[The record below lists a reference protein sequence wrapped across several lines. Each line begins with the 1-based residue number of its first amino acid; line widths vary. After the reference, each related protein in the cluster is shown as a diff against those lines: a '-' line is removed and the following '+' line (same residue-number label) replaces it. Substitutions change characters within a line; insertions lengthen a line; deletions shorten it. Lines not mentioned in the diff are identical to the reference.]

1 MSEIKVAI
9 AGVGNC
15 TNSLVQGRFYYEDK
29 EQTLKNKTTFPPS
42 LDGRGRGE
50 GEREIIPGLMHP
62 VLGGYKVTDIVPVV
76 AFDVD
81 KRKVGKDLSEA
92 IWASPNCTKKF
103 SEVPHLG
110 VKVLMGPVLDGVT
123 EHLKRYVEVSSEKE
137 IDNVDKVAQILK
149 DNRADA
155 LVINL
160 PTASEKA
167 AWFYAEAA
175 FKAKAGIVNGIP
187 VLIANDKVF
196 AKKAEKNKVPIV
208 GDDYKSQLGGT
219 ILDRDLLNL
228 CIQRGIKIT
237 KSYQLNYGGNTD
249 FWNLTDYSRGKTKH
263 ASKKRGVDSVMT
275 YPAPFSVNVSHLE
288 VLNDDKICRIEIW
301 GENFGGTPIKLEA
314 KLHVVDSPNSAGVMV
329 DAIRCCKLALD
340 RGIGGVLE
348 SASSYLMKST
358 PKQYSSEERARKA
371 MDEWIKGKRGE

>member
-1 MSEIKVAI
+1 MSEIRIAV

-15 TNSLVQGRFYYEDK
+15 TNSLVQGRFYYRELGIK
-29 EQTLKNKTTFPPS
+29 NEELKM
-42 LDGRGRGE
+42 GE
-50 GEREIIPGLMHP
+50 VIPGLMHP
-62 VLGGYKVTDIVPVV
+62 VLGGYGVSDIAPVV
-76 AFDVD
+76 AFDID
-81 KRKVGKDLSEA
+81 ARKVGKDLSEA
-92 IWASPNCTKKF
+92 IWASPNCTEKF

-137 IDNVDKVAQILK
+137 MDDVEEVTRILK
-149 DNRADA
+149 DSGVDV

-167 AWFYAEAA
+167 SWFYSEAA
-175 FKAKAGIVNGIP
+175 LKAGCGIVNGIP
-187 VLIANDKVF
+187 VLIANNAEF
-196 AKKAEKNKVPIV
+196 ARRAEASNIAIV

-228 CIQRGIKIT
+228 CMQRGIKIT

-249 FWNLTDYSRGKTKH
+249 FWNLTDWNRGKSKH
-263 ASKKRGVDSVMT
+263 ASKKRGVDAVMK
-275 YPAPFSVNVSHLE
+275 YEAPFSVNVSQLE
-288 VLNDDKICRIEIW
+288 VLNDDKICRVEIW
-301 GENFGGTPIKLEA
+301 GENFGGTPVKLEA

-329 DAIRCCKLALD
+329 DGIRCCKLALD

-348 SASSYLMKST
+348 SASSYLMKSA
-358 PKQYSSEERARKA
+358 PVQYPSDEEARKA
-371 MDEWIKGKRGE
+371 MDEFIEGKRER

>member
-1 MSEIKVAI
+1 MSEIRVAV

-15 TNSLVQGRFYYEDK
+15 TNSLVQGRFFYEK
-29 EQTLKNKTTFPPS
+29 QFKVKSEKLKVK
-42 LDGRGRGE
+42 
-50 GEREIIPGLMHP
+50 EIIPGLMHP

-76 AFDVD
+76 AFDID
-81 KRKVGKDLSEA
+81 ARKVGKDLSEA
-92 IWASPNCTKKF
+92 IWGKPNCTEKF
-103 SEVPHLG
+103 SDVPHLG
-110 VKVLMGPVLDGVT
+110 VKVLMGPILDGVT

-137 IDNVDKVAQILK
+137 IDDLDRIAEILK
-149 DNRADA
+149 DNKVDV

-167 AWFYAEAA
+167 AWFYSQAA
-175 FKAKAGIVNGIP
+175 LKAGSGIVNGIP
-187 VLIANDKVF
+187 VLIANNKEF
-196 AKKAEKNKVPIV
+196 AEKAGNHKVPIV

-228 CIQRGIKIT
+228 CMQRGIKIT

-249 FWNLTDYSRGKTKH
+249 FWNLTDWERGKTKH
-263 ASKKRGVDSVMT
+263 ASKKRGVDSVMK
-275 YPAPFSVNVSHLE
+275 YSAPFSVNVSHLE

-301 GENFGGTPIKLEA
+301 GENFGGTPVKLEA

-329 DAIRCCKLALD
+329 DGIRCCKLALD

-348 SASSYLMKST
+348 SASSYLMKSG
-358 PKQYSSEERARKA
+358 PVQYSSDEEARKI
-371 MDEWIKGKRGE
+371 MDEFIEGKKSR